1 MRNYVRKFTF
11 ARPKMKRAPRRSRGA
26 LEVLLHARRNGEVQ
40 AEPGLVHPAHAAART
55 TAVSTCA
62 CSGLLVVFP
71 DVGHQS
77 FGGEHQAGN
86 RCGILE
92 REARDLGW
100 VDYARLDQV
109 AELSGIRVEAE
120 VVFLAFTHTVH
131 DYGAFV
137 ARVQGNLPQGFLE
150 RALDDIHAD
159 GFFLSELEFVEHRDA
174 ADQCY
179 SAASDDAFLDCR
191 AGGVHG
197 VFDASFLFFQLG
209 FGCRAHLDHRYAADQ
224 FRKPLLQ
231 LFLVVVRGGFLD
243 LRADLPDASF
253 DFARL
258 ATAFDDRGVVLIDCD
273 FLGPAEVF
281 HLHVLELDAQILG
294 DGLAACECGDVFEH
308 GLAAVAEAGRFYR
321 GALQRTPQLVH
332 HQGRQGFALD
342 VLSDDQQRLAQLGNL
357 FEKGKQ
363 VLHRADFLFVDQ
375 DARVFEHAF
384 HPFGVG
390 DKVGGEVAA
399 VELHSFDHF
408 ERGLHGPRFLDG
420 DDAVLAYLLHGF
432 GDDAADLSIVV
443 GGNRAD
449 LRDHVAVVVP
459 SPATSE
465 VFDATSR
472 TICAPMFSSGSCSS
486 ISFATVTP
494 SLVMIGAPNFFSI
507 TAFRPLGPSVIFTA
521 SARAL
526 TPRRID
532 WREFSP
538 VTICFAISVSPLLN
552 FLLDFQMIATPQ
564 GCSRGKV
571 TFCRTRTWLRP
582 KAWPE
587 SRLREESGS
596 PLLPL

>member
-1 MRNYVRKFTF
+1 MMR
-11 ARPKMKRAPRRSRGA
+11 SG
-26 LEVLLHARRNGEVQ
+26 ELHDERD
-40 AEPGLVHPAHAAART
+40 LVHSAHAAAWT

-62 CSGLLVVFP
+62 CRGLLVVFP

-77 FGGEHQAGN
+77 FGGQHQAGN

-92 REARDLGW
+92 GEAGDLGR

-109 AELSGIRVEAE
+109 AELSGFRVEAE
-120 VVFLAFTHTVH
+120 VVFLAFAHTVH
-131 DYGAFV
+131 DDGSFV

-159 GFFLSELEFVEHRDA
+159 GFFFSELELIEHRDA
-174 ADQCY
+174 TYQCY

-191 AGGVHG
+191 TGGVHG
-197 VFDASFLFFQLG
+197 IFDASFLFLQLG

-253 DFARL
+253 DFAGL
-258 ATAFDDRGVVLIDCD
+258 AAALDDRGVVLVDGD

-281 HLHVLELDAQILG
+281 HLHVLELDAEILG

-308 GLAAVAEAGRFYR
+308 GLAAVAEAGRLHR
-321 GALQRTPQLVH
+321 GALQRAPQLVH

-342 VLSDDQQRLAQLGNL
+342 VLSDDQQRLAQFGNL

-399 VELHSFDHF
+399 VELHPFDHF
-408 ERGLHGPRFLDG
+408 ECGLHGPRFLDG

-449 LRDHVAVVVP
+449 LRDHVAL
-459 SPATSE
+459 
-465 VFDATSR
+465 D
-472 TICAPMFSSGSCSS
+472 
-486 ISFATVTP
+486 VT
-494 SLVMIGAPNFFSI
+494 M
-507 TAFRPLGPSVIFTA
+507 
-521 SARAL
+521 
-526 TPRRID
+526 
-532 WREFSP
+532 E
-538 VTICFAISVSPLLN
+538 
-552 FLLDFQMIATPQ
+552 LLDFLDRGFHGAFDAPLERGWARA
-564 GCSRGKV
+564 GCHRLHAFAEDGLSQHGRRRGAV
-571 TFCRTRTWLRP
+571 TCDVRGFRSNLTHHLCAHVFERILQLDFFRHGHAVLGDDRRAELLFDDRVP
-582 KAWPE
+582 A
-587 SRLREESGS
+587 LGS
-596 PLLPL
+596 